1 MKAHHILLILL
12 STAILAP
19 NLHAQSA
26 NELTF
31 RQARAARDKAAVDAM
46 EPINRRYKEQ
56 LGQLFKRA
64 TQAAELDL
72 ARAIQAE
79 IQAVGGAAAVAEIT
93 GAKPGGAAVS
103 ATSATLNRTDLK
115 KLIENTR
122 WDRTGERGQDGYLLF
137 YRNGEINGNGP
148 GLLHFK
154 TYELQPPDIMKI
166 VMVHPKAKTG
176 ERADTLIYRID
187 VSAMTLTFDEAK
199 STAGAIRSFK
209 YAGPAPKK

>member
-12 STAILAP
+12 TTAILAP
-19 NLHAQSA
+19 RLHAQSA
-26 NELTF
+26 NELAF
-31 RQARAARDKAAVDAM
+31 RQTRAARDKAAADAM

-56 LGQLFKRA
+56 LGQLFKKA

-93 GAKPGGAAVS
+93 GAKPGGAPVS
-103 ATSATLNRTDLK
+103 ATGAALNRTDLK

-122 WDRTGERGQDGYLLF
+122 WDKTEERGQDSYLLF

-148 GLLHFK
+148 GMPQYN
-154 TYELQPPDIMKI
+154 TYELQPPDILKI
-166 VMVHPKAKTG
+166 VRIHQRAKKG
-176 ERADTLIYRID
+176 EKPDILIYRID

-199 STAGAIRSFK
+199 STASGVRSFK